1 MDYRVK
7 AHSVYLMTYH
17 VVFVTKYR
25 QPCISPEIGDF
36 MKTRAAE
43 LMKNCHGSV
52 ISAETDT
59 DHIHLLIEA
68 PPQERPSDIVRV
80 LKTQLSRDVHR
91 IPKYDSYV
99 NQFFSGNTP
108 LWNPSYFMTTAGSPV
123 TEVTEKVRQFIEAQK
138 TDDHHRKYV
147 YSGKYKKSGRG
158 RRKTGKAE
166 NP

>member
-25 QPCISPEIGDF
+25 RPCISPEIGDF
-36 MKTRAAE
+36 MKARATE
-43 LMKNCHGSV
+43 LMKGCHGSV

-99 NQFFSGNTP
+99 KKFLYGNTP
-108 LWNPSYFMTTAGSPV
+108 LWSPSYFMATTGSTV
-123 TEVTEKVRQFIEAQK
+123 LEKVKQYIESQR

-166 NP
+166 KP